1 MRPITRSLLTVV
13 AFLTALAPAGGQTRV
28 VRAGDA
34 PPSPRDPLAAVRG
47 PLTADEERTI
57 ARWLDESDAMIV
69 VGRYAEA
76 RRLLRSVRDL
86 QVQAGAYPSVT
97 LRRLAN
103 VEFGLGNE
111 VAAAGVL
118 EELASAACAA
128 HDPVTEL
135 QALLDA
141 TVLYG
146 QEGKRAKVRELQPRV
161 RKMLASPAIPDA
173 MRQSVARHLDHE

>member
-1 MRPITRSLLTVV
+1 MRAISRSLL
-13 AFLTALAPAGGQTRV
+13 AALALLAALGTADGQTRI
-28 VRAGDA
+28 VRADA
-34 PPSPRDPLAAVRG
+34 AGPDPRDPLAAGRG
-47 PLTADEERTI
+47 PLTADEARTI
-57 ARWLDESDAMIV
+57 ARWLDESDAMVV
-69 VGRYAEA
+69 VGRYADA
-76 RRLLRSVRDL
+76 RRLLRTTRDL
-86 QVQAGAYPSVT
+86 QVRAGANPTVT

-118 EELASAACAA
+118 EELADAACEA

-146 QEGKRAKVRELQPRV
+146 QEGKRTKVRDLQPRI

-173 MRQSVARHLDHE
+173 MRQSVTRHLDHE

>member
-1 MRPITRSLLTVV
+1 MRPITRSLLTTV
-13 AFLTALAPAGGQTRV
+13 ALLAAFPAADAQARL
-28 VRAGDA
+28 VRAGD
-34 PPSPRDPLAAVRG
+34 PGPDPRDPLAAVRG
-47 PLTADEERTI
+47 PLTVDEERAV
-57 ARWLDESDAMIV
+57 ARSLDESDAMVV
-69 VGRYAEA
+69 VGRYADA
-76 RRLLRSVRDL
+76 RRLLRSARDL
-86 QVQAGAYPSVT
+86 QVRAGAYPAIT

-118 EELASAACAA
+118 EELANAACAA

-141 TVLYG
+141 TVLYA

-161 RKMLASPAIPDA
+161 RKMLASPSIPDA
-173 MRQSVARHLDHE
+173 MRVTVARHLDHE